1 MIKPIALKN
10 PLVEID
16 LTGADGNAYVLLAYA
31 KKLAYQMG
39 LSEEEEKEVLRAMKA
54 GDYENLIQVFEQ
66 HFGESV
72 ILYR

>member
-16 LTGADGNAYVLLAYA
+16 LTGADGNAYALLAYA

-39 LSEEEEKEVLRAMKA
+39 LSEEEEKELLREMKA
-54 GDYENLIQVFEQ
+54 GDYEHLIQVFEQ
-66 HFGESV
+66 HFGEFV